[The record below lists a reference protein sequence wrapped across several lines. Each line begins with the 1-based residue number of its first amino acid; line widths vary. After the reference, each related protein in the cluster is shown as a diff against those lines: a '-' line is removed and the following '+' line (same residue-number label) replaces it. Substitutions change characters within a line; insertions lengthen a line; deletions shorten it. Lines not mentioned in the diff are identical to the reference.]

1 MRSRTLVLAI
11 LATLIS
17 SLAAAQIATPGSRPV
32 GLGGEGTMRSI
43 LHLPALR
50 LGAFD
55 RDSALHALESA
66 DREALRVYL
75 FAHKEE
81 TDIDLIRT
89 AHHTRLS
96 DGRQVWQCRVTSPRA
111 LSLSFFFEEVDLS
124 GGAQLFVYDESQE
137 MVLGGYG
144 SINVTPTR
152 TLAVMPIEASDVV
165 LEVQAPEGVTPSLR
179 LREVNHGLRPLT
191 RAAAFG
197 SNFGWHQKDL
207 TCTPEVVCMP
217 GLDETKRAVVAVVI
231 GGVGIGTGTMVASTD
246 PTLPPYLLT
255 AAHVLSQ
262 NFTHMRL
269 ERQAERTVAIFNYD
283 SPSCSGEVMPDMRQ
297 SVSGATVVG
306 FDKPTDACLIRL
318 NQAPPESYRPYYM
331 GWSAEEHP
339 QGTFTNIHHPYVM
352 TKRVNY
358 FATGLR
364 ENVTC
369 YTSENYFGDHLHYE
383 VPAWDVGTTAGG
395 SSGSPL
401 IDRNQRVIG
410 GLSAGRSYCGV
421 KAPDYFFSLANVWKQ
436 GRDGTESIVRAL
448 ARGGS
453 ALTCDGRDPYSTP
466 RSQARRLTHV
476 SAALTRDSISETQTQ
491 LSREAILGGADAV
504 GEYYIL
510 SPQSTLYG
518 AYVMLDMS
526 GVNPSEISGE
536 EALTLEVYTQGAQD
550 HPTQSVE
557 TDLAE
562 VMRTT
567 LSSSYDRL
575 KYRELFI
582 PFETPIQVGGDGSVI
597 LAVTTRS
604 IPRGVTIL
612 HQQYTGEGGQMMA
625 KSAGKW
631 APRRTSEGTIALW
644 IDPLLSESGEGSGDQ
659 VRPLLAL
666 IPMGD
671 DQIMVKVADRVEEGA
686 DLMIYTLQGQRVYSK
701 RLTSSVTLLDRR
713 MLEGLGIVVLHL
725 DAGDE
730 QMTLKA
736 LFPAH

>member
-1 MRSRTLVLAI
+1 
-11 LATLIS
+11 
-17 SLAAAQIATPGSRPV
+17 
-32 GLGGEGTMRSI
+32 MRSI
-43 LHLPALR
+43 LHLPTLR

-55 RDSALHALESA
+55 RDSALHALEA
-66 DREALRVYL
+66 VDREALRVYL

-89 AHHTRLS
+89 AHHMRLS
-96 DGRQVWQCRVTSPRA
+96 DGRQVWQCRVTSPGA
-111 LSLSFFFEEVDLS
+111 LSLSFFFDHVDLS
-124 GGAQLFVYDESQE
+124 GGAELFVYDESQE
-137 MVLGGYG
+137 QVLGGYG
-144 SINVTPTR
+144 SLNASPTH

-165 LEVQAPEGVTPSLR
+165 LEVQAPEGITPSLR
-179 LREVNHGLRPLT
+179 LAEVNHGLRPLT

-197 SNFGWHQKDL
+197 SNFGWHQRDL

-269 ERQAERTVAIFNYD
+269 ERQAERTVAIFNFD

-306 FDKPTDACLIRL
+306 FDKTTDACLLRL
-318 NQAPPESYRPYYM
+318 SQAPPESYRPYYM

-352 TKRVNY
+352 SKRINY
-358 FATGLR
+358 FETGLR

-383 VPAWDVGTTAGG
+383 VPAWDVGTTAPG

-401 IDRNQRVIG
+401 IDRDQRVIG

-436 GRDGTESIVRAL
+436 QRESTQRIVRAL
-448 ARGGS
+448 AGGS
-453 ALTCDGRDPYSTP
+453 ASLTCDGRDPYGTP
-466 RSQARRLTHV
+466 RSGARRLTHV
-476 SAALTRDSISETQTQ
+476 SAALARDSISETQAQ
-491 LSREAILGGADAV
+491 LSRDAILGGAEAV

-510 SPQSTLYG
+510 RPQTKLFG

-536 EALTLEVYTQGAQD
+536 EALTLEVYTRGAED
-550 HPTQSVE
+550 HTTLSIE

-567 LSSSYDRL
+567 LGSRYDKLR
-575 KYRELFI
+575 YRELFI
-582 PFETPIQVGGDGSVI
+582 PFEAPIEVGEDGGVI

-604 IPRGVTIL
+604 IPRGVSIL
-612 HQQYTGEGGQMMA
+612 HQQYSGKGGQMLA

-631 APRRTSEGTIALW
+631 APRRTPEGTIALW
-644 IDPLLSESGEGSGDQ
+644 IDPLLSESGEETAEQ
-659 VRPLLAL
+659 AEPLMTLM
-666 IPMGD
+666 PTSDG
-671 DQIMVKVADRVEEGA
+671 QIIIRLADRALRGSSEATSGPESETRRLSTSTRQAYSTVTGSAE
-686 DLMIYTLQGQRVYSK
+686 LNIYTLQGQRVYS
-701 RLTSSVTLLDRR
+701 RRITSSVTLLDRR

-736 LFPAH
+736 LFPAR